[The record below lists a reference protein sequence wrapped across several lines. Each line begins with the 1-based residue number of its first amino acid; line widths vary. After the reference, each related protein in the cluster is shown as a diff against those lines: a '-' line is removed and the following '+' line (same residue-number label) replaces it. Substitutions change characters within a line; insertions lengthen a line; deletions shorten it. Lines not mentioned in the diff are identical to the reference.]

1 MDKPIV
7 ACIQQRLIVPKT
19 ADDYPAYLNRFLRTA
34 KAKGAVLAVFP
45 ELSGLATSVATF
57 SGWRNELLK
66 TAGQGQ
72 HPRAGFWDRTKA
84 KVASGAASIAQAD
97 LRKSLVSAVGT
108 MPEALREAYVG
119 VFAGLARHYEITI
132 VAGTVYEV
140 DGDTGIVHNVAY
152 VFGPDGAV
160 LGKQAK
166 VMVARRETSLAQPAE
181 GWGIIPT
188 PAGRLG
194 ILIGG
199 DTLYPE
205 PSRILA
211 YQGADMLVALA
222 AVNQPATYH
231 KIRQAAHAR
240 CQENQLYGLVSFLT
254 GPDPFAQAEV
264 APFVGASAIF
274 APADFTPRFSGV
286 MVEVGSPLAEAVITA
301 EWDYGALVELW
312 EQSDTPLRR
321 DMPMRQT
328 GAILANVYASGVPL
342 AEAERL
348 MLTGPAKPALEDAA
362 ADTGMAIDAGG
373 VIHEEVVGVFAG
385 AAEAVSPEDA
395 EAVSLGDATP
405 PAVADLPD
413 SEAIVMEPLKTPP
426 AIPAAAS
433 IIEAPPTATVEPGG
447 AADAAPPSVVP
458 GDETAADSAGDVAL
472 PAAEERRFRFPW
484 QK

>member
-1 MDKPIV
+1 MEKPIV

-45 ELSGLATSVATF
+45 ELSGLATSVVTF

-66 TAGQGQ
+66 IAGQGQ
-72 HPRAGFWDRTKA
+72 LPRAGFWDRTKA
-84 KVASGAASIAQAD
+84 KVAGGAASVAQAD
-97 LRKSLVSAVGT
+97 LRKSLVSAVGS

-132 VAGTVYEV
+132 VAGTVYEA
-140 DGDTGIVHNVAY
+140 DGDAGAVHNVAY

-166 VMVARRETSLAQPAE
+166 VMVARRETGLAQPAD

-188 PAGRLG
+188 PTGRLG
-194 ILIGG
+194 ILIGS
-199 DTLYPE
+199 DALYPE

-211 YQGADMLVALA
+211 YQGADMLLTLA

-231 KIRQAAHAR
+231 KIRHAAHAR

-264 APFVGASAIF
+264 APYVGASAIF

-321 DMPMRQT
+321 DMPMLQT

-348 MLTGPAKPALEDAA
+348 MLTAPAKPALEDTAIDTGMEIDADDVMHEEGVAEAISPADAAPPAA
-362 ADTGMAIDAGG
+362 ADMAGSG
-373 VIHEEVVGVFAG
+373 K
-385 AAEAVSPEDA
+385 
-395 EAVSLGDATP
+395 
-405 PAVADLPD
+405 
-413 SEAIVMEPLKTPP
+413 IVMEPLESPP
-426 AIPAAAS
+426 AIPADATL
-433 IIEAPPTATVEPGG
+433 IEAPPTATVEIG
-447 AADAAPPSVVP
+447 AADDATTEAVSSVGRSEATAP
-458 GDETAADSAGDVAL
+458 DSAGDVAQ
-472 PAAEERRFRFPW
+472 PEPEERRFRFPW

>member
-1 MDKPIV
+1 MEKPIV

-84 KVASGAASIAQAD
+84 KVASGAASVAQAD
-97 LRKSLVSAVGT
+97 LRKSLVSAVGS

-140 DGDTGIVHNVAY
+140 DDAGSVYNVAY

-166 VMVARRETSLAQPAE
+166 VMVARREASLARPAE

-222 AVNQPATYH
+222 AVTQPATYH
-231 KIRQAAHAR
+231 KIRHAAHAR

-254 GPDPFAQAEV
+254 GPDPFAQADV

-301 EWDYGALVELW
+301 EWDYGALIELW

-321 DMPMRQT
+321 DMPMLQT

-362 ADTGMAIDAGG
+362 AATGTAIDADG
-373 VIHEEVVGVFAG
+373 VVHEEV
-385 AAEAVSPEDA
+385 AAEAVSPE
-395 EAVSLGDATP
+395 GATP

-413 SEAIVMEPLKTPP
+413 SEGTEMEPSETPP
-426 AIPAAAS
+426 ATPAAAGV
-433 IIEAPPTATVEPGG
+433 IEAPPTAAVELGG
-447 AADAAPPSVVP
+447 AADTAGADADASVIAS
-458 GDETAADSAGDVAL
+458 DETAPDSAGDVD
-472 PAAEERRFRFPW
+472 PPVEERRFRFPW

>member
-1 MDKPIV
+1 MEKPIV

-84 KVASGAASIAQAD
+84 KVASGAASVAQAD
-97 LRKSLVSAVGT
+97 LHKSLVSAVGS
-108 MPEALREAYVG
+108 MPEALREAYTT
-119 VFAGLARHYEITI
+119 VFAGLARHYEMTI

-140 DGDTGIVHNVAY
+140 DGETGAVHNVAH
-152 VFGPDGAV
+152 VFGPDGAL

-166 VMVARRETSLAQPAE
+166 VMVSEREAALAQAAD

-199 DTLYPE
+199 DSLYPE

-211 YQGADMLVALA
+211 YQGADMLLALA
-222 AVNQPATYH
+222 AVRQPVTYH
-231 KIRQAAHAR
+231 KIRQAVHAR
-240 CQENQLYGLVSFLT
+240 CQENQLYGLASFLT
-254 GPDPFAQAEV
+254 GPDPFNQAEV
-264 APFVGASAIF
+264 LPFVGASAIF
-274 APADFTPRFSGV
+274 APSDFTPRFSGV

-312 EQSDTPLRR
+312 DQSETPLRR
-321 DMPMRQT
+321 DMPMLQT
-328 GAILANVYASGVPL
+328 GAILASVYGSGVPL
-342 AEAERL
+342 AKAERL
-348 MLTGPAKPALEDAA
+348 MLRGPAKPAIEVAA
-362 ADTGMAIDAGG
+362 SESGLAVDQ
-373 VIHEEVVGVFAG
+373 EETMVEVA
-385 AAEAVSPEDA
+385 SPEN
-395 EAVSLGDATP
+395 VATP
-405 PAVADLPD
+405 HVEEGPE
-413 SEAIVMEPLKTPP
+413 SEATAVQPSATDQATPDEPD
-426 AIPAAAS
+426 
-433 IIEAPPTATVEPGG
+433 IIEAPPTATLELG
-447 AADAAPPSVVP
+447 ATEDAAPGSEAETIGESL
-458 GDETAADSAGDVAL
+458 GDDSPPPL
-472 PAAEERRFRFPW
+472 EERRFRFPW

>member
-1 MDKPIV
+1 MEKPIV

-72 HPRAGFWDRTKA
+72 HPKAGFWDRTKA
-84 KVASGAASIAQAD
+84 KVAGGAASVAQAD
-97 LRKSLVSAVGT
+97 LRKSLVSAVGS
-108 MPEALREAYVG
+108 MPAALREAYIG

-132 VAGTVYEV
+132 AAGTVYEV
-140 DGDTGIVHNVAY
+140 DVDSGAIHNVAY

-231 KIRQAAHAR
+231 KIRQAALAR

-321 DMPMRQT
+321 DMPMLQV

-348 MLTGPAKPALEDAA
+348 MLTGPAKPAIEDAA
-362 ADTGMAIDAGG
+362 AGTGMAIDHAE
-373 VIHEEVVGVFAG
+373 VVLPEEVT
-385 AAEAVSPEDA
+385 AEAVSRGDA
-395 EAVSLGDATP
+395 EAVSLGDARP

-413 SEAIVMEPLKTPP
+413 SEVIVMEPLETPP
-426 AIPAAAS
+426 AVPAEDS
-433 IIEAPPTATVEPGG
+433 IIEAPPTATLELGG
-447 AADAAPPSVVP
+447 AAD
-458 GDETAADSAGDVAL
+458 TAAAEADAPLAASDDTATDSAGDVVL
-472 PAAEERRFRFPW
+472 PAPEARRFRFPW